1 MKTPRH
7 RQAAGDPP
15 AAGLFPAG
23 ADLSDRLGPMTVKE
37 LRQGMRRGSF
47 VIPFLA
53 IHLLAILTTAV
64 EFQSGALGAASKH
77 PGLLNVWLLLSSGPF
92 WIAVALICAV
102 VMPLGGLALMGCEL
116 EESNHELLLLTK
128 LTRWQVVGG
137 KFLTLWGLCVLTF
150 VSLLPYVVVR
160 YLVGGI
166 EPVREL
172 AASGTVIALAGM
184 LSAGAIGASA
194 FRGIGVRLAVLA
206 FFLGSMTAACTPP
219 LLFSANL
226 PHGFPIFYH
235 LTAIAAFVCY
245 VLLGLALAR
254 SRVRLV
260 VQAYEIKPGWM
271 VIGLLFLAPVIVLTT
286 TFMTLGYA
294 GFVGFGVVSLL
305 SLVIDR
311 SPGSTRPNT
320 TRPPSGTLV
329 P

>member
-1 MKTPRH
+1 
-7 RQAAGDPP
+7 
-15 AAGLFPAG
+15 
-23 ADLSDRLGPMTVKE
+23 MTVKE

-64 EFQSGALGAASKH
+64 EFQSGDLGATIKH
-77 PGLLNVWLLLSSGPF
+77 PGLLNVWLLVSSGPF
-92 WIAVALICAV
+92 WIVVALVCAV
-102 VMPLGGLALMGCEL
+102 VMPLGGLALMGGEL

-166 EPVREL
+166 EPVQEL

-194 FRGIGVRLAVLA
+194 FRGIGARLAVFA
-206 FFLGSMTAACTPP
+206 FFLASMVSACSPP
-219 LLFSANL
+219 LLLSANL

-235 LTAIAAFVCY
+235 ITALAAFACC
-245 VLLGLALAR
+245 VLVGLALAR

-260 VQAYEIKPGWM
+260 VQAYEIKPSWM
-271 VIGLLFLAPVIVLTT
+271 VIGLLLLAPVIVLTT

-294 GFVGFGVVSLL
+294 GFVGLGAVSLL

-311 SPGSTRPNT
+311 SPGSVHPN
-320 TRPPSGTLV
+320 RARHGTSV
-329 P
+329 SSSVR

>member
-1 MKTPRH
+1 
-7 RQAAGDPP
+7 
-15 AAGLFPAG
+15 
-23 ADLSDRLGPMTVKE
+23 MTVKE

-53 IHLLAILTTAV
+53 IHLLTILTTAT
-64 EFQSGALGAASKH
+64 EFEAGDLGTTSEH
-77 PGLLNVWLLLSSGPF
+77 PGILNIGLLVTSGPF
-92 WIAVALICAV
+92 WFVAALVCAV
-102 VMPLGGLALMGCEL
+102 VMPLGGLALMGGEL

-166 EPVREL
+166 EPVQEL

-184 LSAGAIGASA
+184 VSAGAIGASA
-194 FRGIGVRLAVLA
+194 FHGIGVRIAVLA
-206 FFLGSMTAACTPP
+206 LFFASMVATCAPP
-219 LLFSANL
+219 LLISANL

-235 LTAIAAFVCY
+235 LNALGAFLCY

-260 VQAYEIKPGWM
+260 VQSYEIKPSWM
-271 VIGLLFLAPVIVLTT
+271 VVGLLFCAPPITLMTT
-286 TFMTLGYA
+286 AMSLGYA

-305 SLVIDR
+305 SLVLDR
-311 SPGSTRPNT
+311 SPAAIRT
-320 TRPPSGTLV
+320 V
-329 P
+329 